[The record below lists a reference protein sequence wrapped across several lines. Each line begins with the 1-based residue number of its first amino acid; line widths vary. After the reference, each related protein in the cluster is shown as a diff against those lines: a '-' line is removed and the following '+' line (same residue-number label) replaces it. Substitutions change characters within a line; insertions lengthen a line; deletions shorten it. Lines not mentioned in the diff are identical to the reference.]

1 MSRQYPTDTDID
13 YLIDWAERKIIQIAR
28 SDRSKNFSTTADF
41 TRSITIFLDTMEMYS
56 DPSESWLRRRISDT
70 YYAMSG
76 MRLYEEG
83 SEKFTEFENWVS
95 TSGQTHSM
103 WNCGQQLSGI
113 NKIAQEKKLDI
124 FPNPSNGKNIV
135 LKSSVL
141 IKNIAVILILI
152 AVWIVILIDTI
163 EIIVVKH
170 IFLIQ
175 K

>member
-1 MSRQYPTDTDID
+1 MSRQYPTNTDID

-83 SEKFTEFENWVS
+83 SEKFTEFEEWLVDTLKFIVEYYAENECLN
-95 TSGQTHSM
+95 QM
-103 WNCGQQLSGI
+103 MELSV
-113 NKIAQEKKLDI
+113 DR
-124 FPNPSNGKNIV
+124 S
-135 LKSSVL
+135 
-141 IKNIAVILILI
+141 
-152 AVWIVILIDTI
+152 IDD
-163 EIIVVKH
+163 
-170 IFLIQ
+170 IQ
-175 K
+175 KVRHPPARWLENHSGEIDELE